1 MRCFFFFESMT
12 KSFFSLLVKIELPII
27 KEMDWGHLF
36 NTKEGISQRNS
47 ILSTLLKG
55 LNDAFFFSFKKK

>member
-1 MRCFFFFESMT
+1 MT